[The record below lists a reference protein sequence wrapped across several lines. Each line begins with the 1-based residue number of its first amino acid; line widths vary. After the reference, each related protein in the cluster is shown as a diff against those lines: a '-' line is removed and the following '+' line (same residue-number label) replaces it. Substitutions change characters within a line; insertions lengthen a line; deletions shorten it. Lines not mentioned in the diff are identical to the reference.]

1 MDTQIWDYNGMEI
14 AARKMWMV
22 LSEELNLEFTILE
35 FENIIAELN
44 WESPAADNYRFIARN
59 YFSAMKNEMALNS
72 FFGKKTEMPE
82 NIFNNLIEL
91 LNSIKNYMQ
100 QKDLE
105 VCEHVKMLLSM

>member
-1 MDTQIWDYNGMEI
+1 MDIQIWDYNAIEI
-14 AARKMWMV
+14 AAKKMWMV

-35 FENIIAELN
+35 FENIISELH

-59 YFSAMKNEMALNS
+59 YFSAIKTEMILNS
-72 FFGKKTEMPE
+72 FLGKKTEMPK

-91 LNSIKNYMQ
+91 LNSIKEFMQ

-105 VCEHVKMLLSM
+105 VCEHVKMLLNV